1 MIETIVM
8 ELINDQAKSLRI
20 LYENNLDSPAS
31 SLVEQGNHD
40 DAEADGETPPPSEVD
55 VSSIV
60 FLMGVFIFIFLFSVI
75 KYWICEGPITRRQ
88 RRRAREARKRLIRE
102 QVVFK
107 TVIKKEGM
115 HEHADINEAES
126 GETLSMGDED
136 HHETEATNTASRR
149 TADDD
154 EEEQG
159 GFVHRYCRQK
169 TNLEISTSQHNG
181 DDGGNSRM
189 ECQICLADFEVGDK
203 ICWSNNPECVH
214 TFHIG
219 CLEPWLMKH
228 DECPLCRCK
237 YLVPQ
242 KKEPP
247 SEMETYDPNAQRTSE
262 ITRRVVAVLSLLF
275 FFRRITTV
283 QQTRQDQN
291 NDEEEIDRV
300 PEISGEDQITI
311 NDDDNPPSPNMIPL
325 EDVSDCSPTEE
336 MVEPSDIERGDTTT
350 SSR

>member
-1 MIETIVM
+1 MLISPPCPLCSRQLANIVRC
-8 ELINDQAKSLRI
+8 LILRPLTTKIIKSLFGHQI
-20 LYENNLDSPAS
+20 LDLRGTHHKASATESTRSSKTVDSRTGGLQGEKLKFVTVVVTSNTPRPCLSPRPS
-31 SLVEQGNHD
+31 SYVHGHLLQ
-40 DAEADGETPPPSEVD
+40 
-55 VSSIV
+55 
-60 FLMGVFIFIFLFSVI
+60 
-75 KYWICEGPITRRQ
+75 
-88 RRRAREARKRLIRE
+88 
-102 QVVFK
+102 

-237 YLVPQ
+237 YLVPR

-262 ITRRVVAVLSLLF
+262 ITRHVVAVLSLLF